1 MNSSIRAVF
10 AMVYKEMT
18 TNLISM
24 QKWAL
29 MPNIL
34 TPHLLTELAG
44 LSEDLLKSYRD
55 SWGFADEGC

>member
-1 MNSSIRAVF
+1 MSVF
-10 AMVYKEMT
+10 PTDYKDMT
-18 TNLISM
+18 INLISM

-44 LSEDLLKSYRD
+44 LSEDLLGVSGD
-55 SWGFADEGC
+55 SWGFADEGVDSGV

>member
-1 MNSSIRAVF
+1 
-10 AMVYKEMT
+10 MT
-18 TNLISM
+18 INLISM

-44 LSEDLLKSYRD
+44 LSEDLLGVSGD
-55 SWGFADEGC
+55 SWGFADEGVDSGV